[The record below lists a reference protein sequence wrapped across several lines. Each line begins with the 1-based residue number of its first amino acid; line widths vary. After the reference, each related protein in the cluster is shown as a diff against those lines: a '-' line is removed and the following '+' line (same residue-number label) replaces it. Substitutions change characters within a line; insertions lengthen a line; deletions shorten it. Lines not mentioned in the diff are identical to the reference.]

1 MMHGGFVSTKTCEA
15 VTKKFE
21 SLAENQENKF
31 TAEEC
36 EIIKVNCVQAIKSKW
51 ADRSKLEKE
60 NPNL

>member
-1 MMHGGFVSTKTCEA
+1 MMHGGFVSKKTCEA